1 LVLTVWFGVAGFLV
15 PMKHTNYRNALVFNT
30 LVNNDMIPCVAS
42 TVVEYAHELAGNP
55 ISYSEEVPLSMHLLA
70 APTNS
75 KFDLLVTNG
84 ARLYPCEKYKTPKER
99 ASGVLITCLIGL
111 PNGTFVSDCWNGYI
125 SIWDQD
131 ALFVITSWRSST
143 FKVRALGVLSENLL
157 VSGDDHLRIWEL
169 STKTQ
174 ISEAITGDVQAL
186 CVGHHGTIYA
196 SNERGCLFAF
206 TFNSENNS
214 LQKILGIR
222 HGELILSLAGTHR
235 GQLLA
240 GFAGGDVYM
249 WEDVYQGA
257 TTVARCDARVLAI
270 IVLPDGRFVT
280 GCDNDEVQIWDVES
294 GLVQRLHDGTPH
306 STLESM
312 EFAVLKT
319 GYLVCGNRHFLSVWK

>member
-1 LVLTVWFGVAGFLV
+1 
-15 PMKHTNYRNALVFNT
+15 MKYTNYRNALVFNT
-30 LVNNDMIPCVAS
+30 LVNNNILIPCVAS

-55 ISYSEEVPLSMHLLA
+55 VSYSEELPFPMHLLA
-70 APTNS
+70 ASTNS
-75 KFDLLVTNG
+75 KFNLVVTNG
-84 ARLYPCEKYKTPKER
+84 ARLHPCEKYEAPKER
-99 ASGVLITCLIGL
+99 AFGVMITCLIGL
-111 PNGTFVSDCWNGYI
+111 PNGTFVSGCWGGYI

-131 ALFVITSWRSST
+131 ASFVIAYWRSSR

-157 VSGDDHLRIWEL
+157 VSADDHLRIWDL
-169 STKTQ
+169 PTKTQ
-174 ISEAITGDVQAL
+174 ISEANMGNVQAL
-186 CVGHHGTIYA
+186 CVGHHGKIYA
-196 SNERGCLFAF
+196 SNERGYLCAF
-206 TFNSENNS
+206 TFNSENKS

-222 HGELILSLAGTHR
+222 HGEVILSLAETHR

-257 TTVARCDARVLAI
+257 TTVGRCDARVLAI

-280 GCDNDEVQIWDVES
+280 GCDNDEVQIWDVDG
-294 GLVQRLHDGTPH
+294 GLVQRLHDGTRH

-319 GYLVCGNRHFLSVWK
+319 GYLVCANRRFLSVWK